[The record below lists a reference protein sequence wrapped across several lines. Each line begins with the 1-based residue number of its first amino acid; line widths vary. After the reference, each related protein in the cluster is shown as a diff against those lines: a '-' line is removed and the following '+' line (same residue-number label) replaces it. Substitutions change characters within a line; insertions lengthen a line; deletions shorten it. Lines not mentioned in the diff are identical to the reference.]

1 MEEPTYFLNQMWMR
15 SPGGIAALMYG
26 PSTLNTQVEGQSVTL
41 HQRTNYPYEHR
52 IAFEVETDDPVY
64 FTFTFRVPTWA
75 KLQSSIPV
83 DSISNGYAHI
93 TRQWVQGDALE
104 VNFESAPT
112 VKDFKGRSTLPT
124 DHWSTPRT
132 YLRKERTL
140 NPMRLR
146 DSTITIVRHRPHTRS
161 ASF

>member
-1 MEEPTYFLNQMWMR
+1 
-15 SPGGIAALMYG
+15 MYG
-26 PSTLNTQVEGQSVTL
+26 PSTLKTQVEGQAVTL

-75 KLQSSIPV
+75 KLQSSMPV
-83 DSISNGYAHI
+83 DSVSNGYAHI

-112 VKDFKGRSTLPT
+112 VKDFKGR
-124 DHWSTPRT
+124 
-132 YLRKERTL
+132 
-140 NPMRLR
+140 
-146 DSTITIVRHRPHTRS
+146 
-161 ASF
+161 